1 MEFSSPT
8 SGGLEVA
15 TPYKTPATTAATPTT
30 PAAAPIRQPQQDY
43 WDEKICLEVEY
54 NADYPPETIVNDGN
68 STGGAD
74 IKIPTTGGYPAP
86 GGLRRSNTNGSAIS
100 EPAPAYKTGD
110 AFANSPASERGMWR
124 GDAGVTEADRPKQP
138 SDTLFGYPKKKFIMI
153 GAGIFLLIGVIIAV
167 SVGVTL
173 GRKGSA
179 AAANAED
186 LMLDNTRLASINW
199 TEGASGN
206 SHTAVFYQSRDN
218 SLMAR
223 AHDSLS
229 NKWRTIN
236 LTAAVMKMTKVP
248 SLDIMTGTPIAVCSN
263 NYQQSL
269 YYLNSRRQVQELFTP
284 NFNGDEW
291 YSGMFSSKI
300 QARAAAG
307 SKLAAVR
314 QTCLNCTQSVLVTW
328 QDDDGK
334 VRLANFTADVWQEM
348 PPIAESAAPGTGLG
362 ISTFTDFRGTGPFGT
377 DTNAL
382 RVYMSGGTTLMEY
395 INGPENSFAWTT
407 GNFGNALASGLPV
420 NPSPDISSITYGS
433 NGWVNN
439 LVTWTNDRGAIMSAV
454 WRGSTWSIQPA
465 TLTGQPAGVD
475 TFTTIATTQ
484 EMHLFARQKGGKI
497 HEFATNASNPFL
509 WTWQG
514 TL

>member
-407 GNFGNALASGLPV
+407 GNFGK
-420 NPSPDISSITYGS
+420 SP
-433 NGWVNN
+433 
-439 LVTWTNDRGAIMSAV
+439 
-454 WRGSTWSIQPA
+454 
-465 TLTGQPAGVD
+465 
-475 TFTTIATTQ
+475 
-484 EMHLFARQKGGKI
+484 
-497 HEFATNASNPFL
+497 
-509 WTWQG
+509 
-514 TL
+514 